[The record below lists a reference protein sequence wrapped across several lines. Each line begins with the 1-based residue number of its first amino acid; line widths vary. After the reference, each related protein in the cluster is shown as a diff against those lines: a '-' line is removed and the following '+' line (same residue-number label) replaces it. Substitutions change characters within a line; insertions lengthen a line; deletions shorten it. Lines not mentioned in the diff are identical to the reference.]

1 MTTAAEKAVETDK
14 TTAPDKRKAL
24 GRGLESL
31 LPGGPRV
38 VAGTAASLVAPGAT
52 SIVLPEI
59 QAQAARAA
67 AGDLVLPIRPD
78 DIEQNHYQTRDP
90 FDTQMMPDVTET
102 PRATRAF

>member
-14 TTAPDKRKAL
+14 TSAPDKRKAL

-38 VAGTAASLVAPGAT
+38 VAGTAASPVAPGAT

-67 AGDLVLPIRPD
+67 GCGWTRTRPGSGRFSG
-78 DIEQNHYQTRDP
+78 TS
-90 FDTQMMPDVTET
+90 
-102 PRATRAF
+102 